1 MKNIVL
7 LILISISNILY
18 TAEYEVKML
27 NFGAEGGMV
36 FEPGFLRVEVGDT
49 INFIATDISHNTES
63 IAGLIPEG
71 AQGWSGTINENVSV
85 VIDKEGVYV
94 YQCTPHLI
102 LGMVGVIQAG
112 ESVNREKVMAS
123 IDKVT
128 IAVNQERLTSY
139 LDQVN

>member
-1 MKNIVL
+1 MKNIIL
-7 LILISISNILY
+7 LILISISNIVY

>member
-1 MKNIVL
+1 MKNIIL

-49 INFIATDISHNTES
+49 INFIATDMSHNTES

>member
-1 MKNIVL
+1 MKNIIL
-7 LILISISNILY
+7 LILISISNIVY

-49 INFIATDISHNTES
+49 INFIATDMSHNTES

-85 VIDKEGVYV
+85 VIDKEGIYV

-112 ESVNREKVMAS
+112 ESVNKEKVMAS

-128 IAVNQERLTSY
+128 IAVNQERLS
-139 LDQVN
+139 LIHI

>member
-1 MKNIVL
+1 MKNIIL

-112 ESVNREKVMAS
+112 ESVNKEKVMAS

>member
-1 MKNIVL
+1 MKNIIL
-7 LILISISNILY
+7 LILISISNIVY

-112 ESVNREKVMAS
+112 ESVNKEKVMAS

>member
-18 TAEYEVKML
+18 TAEYDVKML

-49 INFIATDISHNTES
+49 INFIATDMSHNTES

>member
-1 MKNIVL
+1 
-7 LILISISNILY
+7 
-18 TAEYEVKML
+18 
-27 NFGAEGGMV
+27 MV

-49 INFIATDISHNTES
+49 INFIATDMSHNTES